1 MEHWP
6 GKIIKGL
13 LPKTNLKF
21 MLMKRFVLIS
31 AAILLV
37 SITSFAQR
45 YAFVDTE
52 YILNNI
58 PEYKDAQQQ
67 LDDISAKW
75 QQEIEKKFQKIDQ
88 LYKEFQAD
96 AALMPEDMKKQ
107 REQEITEKEKQVR
120 KLQQKRFG
128 ENGDLYKKRQ
138 ELIKPIQE
146 KVYNAIE
153 EIANDRNYAFVLDKA
168 NNPKVLFANPQFDIS
183 DEVLDKMGYSY

>member
-1 MEHWP
+1 
-6 GKIIKGL
+6 
-13 LPKTNLKF
+13 
-21 MLMKRFVLIS
+21 MKRIALIS
-31 AAILLV
+31 AAIFFAAL
-37 SITSFAQR
+37 TSFAQR

-75 QQEIEKKFQKIDQ
+75 QQEIEQRFQKIDQ

-107 REQEITEKEKQVR
+107 REEEIIQKEKQVR
-120 KLQQKRFG
+120 QLQQKRFG
-128 ENGDLYKKRQ
+128 ENGDLHKKRQ

-146 KVYNAIE
+146 KVFNAIE
-153 EIANDRNYAFVLDKA
+153 EIANDKNYAFVFDKS
-168 NNPKVLFANPQFDIS
+168 NNPKILFADPRYNIS

>member
-1 MEHWP
+1 
-6 GKIIKGL
+6 
-13 LPKTNLKF
+13 
-21 MLMKRFVLIS
+21 MKRFVLIS

-75 QQEIEKKFQKIDQ
+75 QQEIEKKFQEIDQ

-107 REQEITEKEKQVR
+107 REQEIMEKEKQVR
-120 KLQQKRFG
+120 ELQQKRFG
-128 ENGDLYKKRQ
+128 ENGDLHKKRQ

-168 NNPKVLFANPQFDIS
+168 NNPKILFANSQFDIS

>member
-1 MEHWP
+1 
-6 GKIIKGL
+6 
-13 LPKTNLKF
+13 
-21 MLMKRFVLIS
+21 MKRIALIS
-31 AAILLV
+31 AAVLFAAL
-37 SITSFAQR
+37 TSFAQR

-67 LDDISAKW
+67 LDDLSAKW

-107 REQEITEKEKQVR
+107 REEEITQREKQVR
-120 KLQQKRFG
+120 ELQQKRFG

-153 EIANDRNYAFVLDKA
+153 EIANDKNYAFVFDKA
-168 NNPKVLFANPQFDIS
+168 NNPKILFADPRYNIS
-183 DEVLDKMGYSY
+183 DDVLDKMGYSY

>member
-1 MEHWP
+1 
-6 GKIIKGL
+6 
-13 LPKTNLKF
+13 
-21 MLMKRFVLIS
+21 MKRIILIS
-31 AAILLV
+31 TIVLLTAA
-37 SITSFAQR
+37 TSFAQR
-45 YAFVDTE
+45 YAYVDTE

-67 LDDISAKW
+67 LDDLSAKW
-75 QQEIEKKFQKIDQ
+75 QNDIEKRFQKIDQ

-107 REQEITEKEKQVR
+107 REEDIIQKEKQVR
-120 KLQQKRFG
+120 ELQQNRFG
-128 ENGDLYKKRQ
+128 KEGDLHQKRQ

-153 EIANDRNYAFVLDKA
+153 KIATDQNYAFVFDKA
-168 NNPKVLFANPQFDIS
+168 ENPKILFANPRYDIS

>member
-1 MEHWP
+1 
-6 GKIIKGL
+6 
-13 LPKTNLKF
+13 
-21 MLMKRFVLIS
+21 MKRVVLIS
-31 AAILLV
+31 AAIFLV
-37 SITSFAQR
+37 SISSFAQR

-75 QQEIEKKFQKIDQ
+75 QQEIENKFQEIDQ

-107 REQEITEKEKQVR
+107 REQEIMEKEKQVR

-128 ENGDLYKKRQ
+128 ENGDLHKKRQ

-168 NNPKVLFANPQFDIS
+168 NNPKILFANPQFDIS